1 MMDQAIFSLS
11 GGWIVFLLVFSV
23 IMAVI
28 ESFTQMRV
36 ALICGLCASIPLGF
50 ALFAQSL
57 TASWSPIAIV
67 GLFLGVAIASI
78 PAVGVQEGC

>member
-36 ALICGLCASIPLGF
+36 ALFCGLCASIPLGF

-57 TASWSPIAIV
+57 TTGWPPVILAGFFAGCFIA
-67 GLFLGVAIASI
+67 AI
-78 PAVGVQEGC
+78 PATGMKEG